1 VDSKDFRL
9 LALLNENAR
18 QSFRALGRRLSLTA
32 PAVRERLR
40 RLEARGIVQG
50 YWVSVVPAIFGRED
64 LLVSFEKE
72 WSREDAVRASNAP
85 DVAWVA
91 WKVEGGVTVQ
101 LWPLDADRALGNLA
115 DFLGREPTWHGTS
128 RSGWSG
134 SLSGIDWRV
143 LDALL
148 DAPLASVEPL
158 ADRTALSPKTVRKH
172 LAGLIRSEAIFVVA
186 RLGLPAD
193 SGVLVYNLLVGGTA
207 PFTEIKTRIGDA
219 VLVHETAEPRKLY
232 LFCRADS
239 LGELT
244 ATIQALEKAPGV
256 SDVQLTLNREM
267 ILRTD
272 FVHRLVRERVEA
284 KEDVRPE

>member
-1 VDSKDFRL
+1 MTHRSSVDSKDFRL

-18 QSFRALGRRLSLTA
+18 QSLRAVGRRLSLSA

-50 YWVSVVPAIFGRED
+50 YWVSVDPAIFRRED
-64 LLVSFEKE
+64 LLVSFTKE

-91 WKVEGGVTVQ
+91 WKVEGGLTVQ
-101 LWPLDADRALGNLA
+101 LWPRDADRALGNLA
-115 DFLGREPTWHGTS
+115 EYLGRKPIWHGTS

-134 SLSGIDWRV
+134 TLSGIDWRI

-148 DAPLASVEPL
+148 DVPLMAVEQL
-158 ADRTALSPKTVRKH
+158 ADATALSSKTVRRH

-186 RLGLPAD
+186 RLGLPTD

-207 PFTEIKTRIGDA
+207 PFAEIQKRIGDA
-219 VLVHETAEPRKLY
+219 VLVHETAEPR
-232 LFCRADS
+232 
-239 LGELT
+239 
-244 ATIQALEKAPGV
+244 
-256 SDVQLTLNREM
+256 
-267 ILRTD
+267 
-272 FVHRLVRERVEA
+272 RL
-284 KEDVRPE
+284 

>member
-9 LALLNENAR
+9 LALLNEDAR
-18 QSFRALGRRLSLTA
+18 QSFRALGRCLSLSA

-40 RLEARGIVQG
+40 RLEARGIIQG
-50 YWVSVVPAIFGRED
+50 YWVSVDPTIFGRED
-64 LLVSFEKE
+64 LLVSFGKE
-72 WSREDAVRASNAP
+72 WTREDAVRASNAP

-91 WKVEGGVTVQ
+91 WKVEGGLTVQ
-101 LWPLDADRALGNLA
+101 LWPSHADRAVGELA
-115 DFLGREPTWHGTS
+115 EFIGREPSWHGTS

-134 SLSGIDWRV
+134 SLSGIDWRI

-148 DAPLASVEPL
+148 DAPLASVEQL
-158 ADRTALSPKTVRKH
+158 ADATNLSPKTVRKH
-172 LAGLIRSEAIFVVA
+172 LAGLVRSEAIFVVA
-186 RLGLPAD
+186 RVGLPTD

-207 PFTEIKTRIGDA
+207 PFAEIKKRIGDA
-219 VLVHETAEPRKLY
+219 VLVHETAEPRRMY

-244 ATIQALEKAPGV
+244 ATMQALQKAPGV
-256 SDVQLTLNREM
+256 SSVQLTLSREM

-272 FVHRLVRERVEA
+272 FVHRLVRERM
-284 KEDVRPE
+284 DVR